1 MIGWYHIGSK
11 TFRGRWDGLALEY
24 VGLWQKK
31 LRICYKNDWML
42 GRYHIKSQAF
52 DFRGKWEGLVLACK
66 VRTKKS

>member
-11 TFRGRWDGLALEY
+11 TFRGRWEWFGFGICWVRA
-24 VGLWQKK
+24 KK

-52 DFRGKWEGLVLACK
+52 DFRGKLEGLVLACK